1 MPRTTSLCFS
11 YNSAKRF
18 SSTDFPQIYTC
29 SNPRRRSG
37 ITKDAKYST
46 TGTSISFT
54 YNRYLTGI
62 QAILGNT
69 THPGNTTNSPSPCYL
84 TTIVTLRDFT
94 TRISSNLTANTANI
108 CFAVYCISNT
118 PTVLNIYFFCPSH
131 NCSNKFFSVNI
142 RILNCN
148 IFYGTINIMSC
159 ASSKQTDTIQCTT
172 YFHSRHSMV
181 IAVKIPFKRLP
192 SVSYWCPFLIVK
204 IKIIFQ
210 NNIFSIVPVSGI
222 HIFCKIRKFR
232 RCLNLKWIIL
242 CTLSRGKPICNRCT
256 IPGIYCFS
264 FRSRTHRHSDPHQC
278 RQCQQGQPH
287 LHAPCFCTFLHNP
300 HAFLYPAKFH
310 IFPNPLQM

>member
-1 MPRTTSLCFS
+1 MPRTFRISAT

-94 TRISSNLTANTANI
+94 NRISSNLTANTANI

-118 PTVLNIYFFCPSH
+118 PTVLNIYFFCGSH
-131 NCSNKFFSVNI
+131 DGPNKFVSTNN
-142 RILNCN
+142 RIFNRN
-148 IFYGTINIMSC
+148 IFYGTINIKFF
-159 ASSKQTDTIQCTT
+159 AFSKQADTI
-172 YFHSRHSMV
+172 
-181 IAVKIPFKRLP
+181 
-192 SVSYWCPFLIVK
+192 
-204 IKIIFQ
+204 
-210 NNIFSIVPVSGI
+210 
-222 HIFCKIRKFR
+222 
-232 RCLNLKWIIL
+232 
-242 CTLSRGKPICNRCT
+242 
-256 IPGIYCFS
+256 
-264 FRSRTHRHSDPHQC
+264 
-278 RQCQQGQPH
+278 
-287 LHAPCFCTFLHNP
+287 
-300 HAFLYPAKFH
+300 
-310 IFPNPLQM
+310 